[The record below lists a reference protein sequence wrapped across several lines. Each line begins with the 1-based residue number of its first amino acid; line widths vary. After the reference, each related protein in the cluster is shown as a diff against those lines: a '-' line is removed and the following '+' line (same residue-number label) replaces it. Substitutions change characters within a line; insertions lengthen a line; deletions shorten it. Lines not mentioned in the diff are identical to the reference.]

1 MNHSIA
7 IQHYPIVQ
15 AMKLQSTA
23 SAEALDLLS
32 ASSLIA
38 CLLYQQPIIDE
49 LRLCGR
55 EIELTLF
62 QYKYDEYYNDLP
74 LRHAPYLL
82 TDITKSAVQTYMSD
96 IGHALKA
103 YSAEDL
109 DRTCTP
115 HDIPTMPGDSL
126 DLQRLFAKT
135 PHHIVKRFVPHFN
148 TSLYTPSSMTITHA
162 LGGRA
167 TYSSLDP
174 STSPLLRTTR

>member
-15 AMKLQSTA
+15 AMKPQSVA
-23 SAEALDLLS
+23 SAEAFGLLS

-49 LRLCGR
+49 LTLCSYEIAFTLHQCKRFKSYDDLRLR
-55 EIELTLF
+55 QNL
-62 QYKYDEYYNDLP
+62 
-74 LRHAPYLL
+74 YLL
-82 TDITKSAVQTYMSD
+82 TKITKSAVQTYMSD

-109 DRTCTP
+109 DRTCMP

-135 PHHIVKRFVPHFN
+135 PHHIIKRFVPHFN